1 MYKVILTAPN
11 GKVYITK
18 TRYVINDSF
27 NFLAPSIKDSNRFF
41 NEKDLKFIKETLMP
55 KGRVTA
61 IDGMQFIAQ
70 GSRIYTVPMDGRTTK
85 ANNLSYFSLDN
96 SYKFIKDNKD
106 TPDIPTLNPRGI
118 TELKVIEFNPI
129 Q

>member
-1 MYKVILTAPN
+1 MNKVILTAPN

-18 TRYVINDSF
+18 TKYDINDSF
-27 NFLAPSIKDSNRFF
+27 YSLAPSIKDSNGFF

-70 GSRIYTVPMDGRTTK
+70 GSRIYTVPMDGRTTQAK
-85 ANNLSYFSLDN
+85 KLSYFTWDN
-96 SYKFIKDNKD
+96 AYQFIKDNKD
-106 TPDIPTLNPRGI
+106 TADMPTLNPRGI
-118 TELKVIEFNPI
+118 TEIKVI
-129 Q
+129 